1 MKKRYNGK
9 SKWIPLFLCVCLFI
23 SLIVPFIPGVLA
35 EEEETTQAVADR
47 EMVYPL
53 ACFTTQTSSQP
64 PLVQND
70 TGISPFFW
78 AVVSPSVSDPMEGYA
93 YRFPN
98 GDDYENFF
106 YCRGDWY
113 YLGSGTQQTFYGI
126 NIDPLG
132 TPAADSFTYNEA
144 IIIDPSKAIA
154 VEDLDTLAPKTVEI
168 TWENRVDDSLTIE
181 YAEKQTL
188 SAHPDGFLLPSY
200 QWQILL
206 NAEADIWVNI
216 ADKTEADCEV
226 SYALVKN
233 MLDASNSAYLR
244 CAVREGAET
253 VYSDPIAV
261 TVLPEPVFDDVVTE
275 TDEQAYQPQEPEE
288 EHFNVFSV
296 PEITERLRS
305 VIASGPMGVGPDAE
319 TPPVGAGAEGDYITI
334 TIKYLDV
341 VSLEGSVEKAHF
353 SPYTATILRGSEF
366 RQSVASPSFLGFAP
380 YRDSNNDGII
390 NTAVDEAAETIV
402 FDEDSVT
409 TDIEI
414 KVYYEPILVDY
425 AIRYYFQNVLD
436 DLYTEDASKYY
447 TTQAYT
453 GHIVTSEELASH
465 AGDTTGFTSLYHVP
479 EVVAADGSTEF
490 LCYYDRNYYLIQF
503 DLDGG
508 YGVDPVY
515 ARYESAFAISD
526 PVRPGY
532 VFDHWE
538 LIYIDENDN
547 GVWDTTEAKSGING
561 LVSTIPVH
569 NYYYRAVWGTVN
581 THYTTVYWIKHEQ
594 GNEITRT
601 YLTSITRDE
610 VESGSYVSGSDDLST
625 MLTCGFE
632 EEHTHGSGCYGNCP
646 YATHTHDSF
655 SCYQKSGY
663 GTPPLASSYTGN
675 VRTGYGYAPTNAV
688 NGTVYR
694 YRHYSATA
702 TYNYFYLNGTWYY
715 LGSGTDNE
723 YYGISVPITGTPG
736 RYSIYTGKVAE
747 ICDASNHTHTSACLT
762 CDKTEHTH
770 GYTCYLGTYHEYVH
784 PKDYYANPDANDS
797 YFTDKNVIVNGDGST
812 VVNVYYK
819 PKEYTLKFYYART
832 TGTGYDTDGDDVPD
846 AGFTKVEIIGGS
858 SFAFG
863 ANAPSGGSDDLTL
876 LDDEFSSTNWSG
888 VANAFTSPIGIVT
901 ELPTIKDKHKAK
913 YKHGVLKKSSNE
925 YYHYIQFTAEYGQDI
940 SELWPSSVFNSVTR
954 SSLTPNNN
962 GWTGDQAY
970 VSAWN
975 GEHHVW
981 YSQHCANGNQTIKGK
996 YEVLDSTI
1004 LFDLDQFADES
1015 TVSYLCF
1022 WENGSGN
1029 VDWNVPNLFIYN
1041 IWVPVLDGE
1050 VPSDVQNSLPDEE
1063 TSYGSLIIRKHG
1075 SVTYKRIDSY
1085 DTCDNSSKSDSTPYA
1100 DNQTQPALVGFS
1112 IAGRV
1117 GRELSSAEKTAKD
1130 PNGTYKEAY
1139 EMSYYYTRNSYD
1151 FTMMNLGDTVVD
1163 TTPVPYQTSLSSL
1176 SQLSVLGANYEPPY
1190 PSTLEAGA
1198 YTFDGWYTTAQG
1210 LEGTKVNLATYTM
1223 PVGGLVLY
1231 AKWVPVTHEV
1241 YMFNS
1246 YEDMVAYKANPST
1259 SAIELQHFTV
1269 SHGLTIASDEAH
1281 TLQDAVNAD
1290 EDMDFSGWF
1299 YQENG
1304 QKKAFAP
1311 LNMPITRDMY
1321 IFADWF
1327 SNNSQ
1332 PYRISYVLASD
1343 HNTKIAEDTTGF
1355 AYAGT
1360 TRTFSAKVGDPF
1372 NQLYPAYNN
1381 GNYFPLVSSHSIVVQ
1396 REAAEDRS
1404 NPKRNIYSFEYVQAE
1419 AIPYTIRYI
1428 NKESGAVMHEVEHA
1442 PVNTAVVTERFLA
1455 FPNMVPDAFYKR
1467 LVLEV
1472 KDDGTG
1478 NFVGTENNVI
1488 DFYYIPNDTSA
1499 YYAVHFMLEK
1509 LDATEEEKNLYDAKG
1524 GGGYEETGTHIE
1536 GVGQKG
1542 TDVSIIP
1549 QSIAGFVPIT
1559 DQAQVYD
1566 NDSYSRIADYEA
1578 GQFKLPVTANG
1589 SELYIFYRRET
1600 YSYHVRYLKYNTDP
1614 VVSLAATK
1622 DVTGV
1627 PYGSTI
1633 TETAPEIATYTCVS
1647 PSSQS
1652 ITIQE
1657 STGTD
1662 GHNTITFYYVP
1673 NEYVVEYVPVTSDGG
1688 MLSQTRE
1695 VVRADGTLLGATP
1708 TPNPNYRFDG
1718 WFKDSA
1724 CTVPVAAA
1732 DGTVVDNKLT
1742 PNLESLT
1749 PNRAD
1754 ELYANRFYAKF
1765 TKLAGALTIRRT
1777 GAAED
1782 QVFVYE
1788 LRSVENPAYVIYVTV
1803 TGNSSVTIH
1812 DLPLGDYTVTQQN
1825 GWSWRYTDASQPV
1838 AHNTDGTTVTFGQ
1851 SEQTNQWLNGNS
1863 TIVPNQRGS

>member
-1 MKKRYNGK
+1 MKKGNNGRK
-9 SKWIPLFLCVCLFI
+9 RWIPLLLCVCLFI
-23 SLIVPFIPGVLA
+23 SMVLPFIPGVLA
-35 EEEETTQAVADR
+35 EEEETTEPVAADER
-47 EMVYPL
+47 EMIYPL
-53 ACFTTQTSSQP
+53 ACYTTQSSSQP
-64 PLVQND
+64 PLAQED
-70 TGISPFFW
+70 TSISPYFW
-78 AVVSPSVSDPMEGYA
+78 SVVSPSVPEPMEGYA
-93 YRFPN
+93 YRFPTE
-98 GDDYENFF
+98 GGYENFF

-113 YLGSGTQQTFYGI
+113 YLGSGTEQSFYGI
-126 NIDPLG
+126 SIDPLG
-132 TPAADSFTYNEA
+132 EPEADSFSFNEA
-144 IIIDPSKAIA
+144 IIVDPSKAIA
-154 VEDLDTLAPKTVEI
+154 VEDLSDQTPKTVNI
-168 TWENRVDDSLTIE
+168 TWQNRVDDSISIETTERRTLT
-181 YAEKQTL
+181 ARA
-188 SAHPDGFLLPSY
+188 SGFSLPSY

-206 NAEADIWVNI
+206 DHEANLWVNI
-216 ADKTEADCEV
+216 ADKTEANCEI

-275 TDEQAYQPQEPEE
+275 TDEQAYQPQEQAYQPQEPEE

-319 TPPVGAGAEGDYITI
+319 TPPIGAGAEGDYVTI

-380 YRDSNNDGII
+380 YQDSDGNGEI

-409 TDIEI
+409 ADIEI

-581 THYTTVYWIKHEQ
+581 THYTTVYWIEHKDGSKE
-594 GNEITRT
+594 
-601 YLTSITRDE
+601 YLDYKTTTS
-610 VESGSYVSGSDDLST
+610 VLSGSKVSGTNDYASLST
-625 MLTCGFE
+625 CSLETCA
-632 EEHTHGSGCYGNCP
+632 YGECP
-646 YATHTHDSF
+646 YRDVEHNHTL
-655 SCYQKSGY
+655 SCYTTRNLSPI
-663 GTPPLASSYTGN
+663 TNISSYTGLAQILSQH
-675 VRTGYGYAPTNAV
+675 TPTEGY
-688 NGTVYR
+688 VYR
-694 YRHYSATA
+694 YGTRSWLQWTYQWTY
-702 TYNYFYLNGTWYY
+702 YNYFYTGGNWYDLGTSDKNGILT
-715 LGSGTDNE
+715 N
-723 YYGISVPITGTPG
+723 YGITVSTLSNPTTSGKSTANSASLLSTCPATHVHDSSCAGLKYYKFDRADTGVT
-736 RYSIYTGKVAE
+736 VM
-747 ICDASNHTHTSACLT
+747 
-762 CDKTEHTH
+762 
-770 GYTCYLGTYHEYVH
+770 
-784 PKDYYANPDANDS
+784 
-797 YFTDKNVIVNGDGST
+797 GDGST
-812 VVNVYYK
+812 IVNVYYK
-819 PKEYTLKFYYART
+819 PREYTLRFYYART
-832 TGTGYDTDGDDVPD
+832 TGTGTDADGD
-846 AGFTKVEIIGGS
+846 GFAEKFDTVEVIGGS
-858 SFAFG
+858 SFPYGHYTTAMDTSDDAALLEHCFSFSGG
-863 ANAPSGGSDDLTL
+863 ANVGPVKTLPKLNLTGQ
-876 LDDEFSSTNWSG
+876 SRNYT
-888 VANAFTSPIGIVT
+888 PGILTVNG
-901 ELPTIKDKHKAK
+901 KD
-913 YKHGVLKKSSNE
+913 YR
-925 YYHYIQFTAEYGQDI
+925 YIEFTAEYGQNI
-940 SELWPSSVFNSVTR
+940 YNLWPCSVFDSVKT
-954 SSLTPNNN
+954 SSEYTHNEDGIN
-962 GWTGDQAY
+962 WKGDTAY

-975 GEHHVW
+975 GEYRVDYTVEHRSDW
-981 YSQHCANGNQTIKGK
+981 GGNETIKGK
-996 YEVLDSTI
+996 IQVLDESL
-1004 LFDLDQFADES
+1004 LFHDSYTDEL
-1015 TVSYLCF
+1015 TVSFICF
-1022 WENGSGN
+1022 WCNGAN
-1029 VDWNVPNLFIYN
+1029 VQWSIPNLFVYH

-1050 VPSDVQNSLPDEE
+1050 LTLAQENGLNADEVSLVNGL
-1063 TSYGSLIIRKHG
+1063 TVRKHEG
-1075 SVTYKRIDSY
+1075 VVYKLRDYY
-1085 DTCDNSSKSDSTPYA
+1085 DTCDSTRHVDYG
-1100 DNQTQPALVGFS
+1100 DTEKWLNNQTQPPLEGFS
-1112 IAGRV
+1112 IPDSNNRDGTKYEDV
-1117 GRELSSAEKTAKD
+1117 PKD
-1130 PNGTYKEAY
+1130 VPDGYYEAADIDFF
-1139 EMSYYYTRNSYD
+1139 YTRNKYEL
-1151 FTMMNLGDTVVD
+1151 TMLNQDNTPAVSKTGGDKVLFETPLSTV
-1163 TTPVPYQTSLSSL
+1163 LAGASSL
-1176 SQLSVLGANYEPPY
+1176 SGANYQPPY

-1198 YTFDGWYTTAQG
+1198 YTFDGWYTSPLG
-1210 LEGTKVNLATYTM
+1210 IGERVNLATETM
-1223 PVGGLVLY
+1223 PASNLILY

-1404 NPKRNIYSFEYVQAE
+1404 NPKRNVYSFEYVQAE

-1509 LDATEEEKNLYDAKG
+1509 LDATEEEKNRYDAKG

-1536 GVGQKG
+1536 GVGRIG

-1600 YSYHVRYLKYNTDP
+1600 YSYHVRYLKYNADP

-1647 PSSQS
+1647 PSPQS

-1765 TKLAGALTIRRT
+1765 TKQAGNLTIVRT
-1777 GAAED
+1777 GVTEAN

-1788 LRSVENPAYVIYVTV
+1788 VRNADSSIVMTV
-1803 TGNSSVTIH
+1803 TITGSSNVTIH
-1812 DLPLGDYTVTQQN
+1812 DLPLGEYTVTQQN
-1825 GWSWRYTDASQPV
+1825 GWSWRYSDVSQTV
-1838 AHNTDGTTVTFGQ
+1838 THDGTTTVVFEGAA
-1851 SEQTNQWLNGNS
+1851 TNQWLNGNS
-1863 TIVPNQRGS
+1863 EVRKNIYEGGSEP

>member
-1 MKKRYNGK
+1 MKKGNNGRK
-9 SKWIPLFLCVCLFI
+9 RWIPLLLCVCLFI
-23 SLIVPFIPGVLA
+23 SMVLPFIPGVLA
-35 EEEETTQAVADR
+35 EEEETTEPVAAADER
-47 EMVYPL
+47 EMIYPL
-53 ACFTTQTSSQP
+53 ACYTTQSSSQP
-64 PLVQND
+64 PLAQED
-70 TGISPFFW
+70 TSISPYFW
-78 AVVSPSVSDPMEGYA
+78 SVVSPSVPEPMEGYA
-93 YRFPN
+93 YRFPTE
-98 GDDYENFF
+98 GGYENFF

-113 YLGSGTQQTFYGI
+113 YLGSGTEQSFYGI
-126 NIDPLG
+126 SIDPLG
-132 TPAADSFTYNEA
+132 EPEADSFSFNEA
-144 IIIDPSKAIA
+144 IIVDPSKAIA
-154 VEDLDTLAPKTVEI
+154 VEDLSDQTPKTVNI
-168 TWENRVDDSLTIE
+168 TWQNRVDDSITIE
-181 YAEKQTL
+181 TTERRTL
-188 SAHPDGFLLPSY
+188 TARASGFSLPSY
-200 QWQILL
+200 QWQIWLDPEL
-206 NAEADIWVNI
+206 NLWVNI
-216 ADKTEADCEV
+216 ADKTEANCEI

-275 TDEQAYQPQEPEE
+275 TDEQAYQPKEPEE

-319 TPPVGAGAEGDYITI
+319 TPPIGAGAEGDYVTI

-380 YRDSNNDGII
+380 YQDSDGNGEI
-390 NTAVDEAAETIV
+390 NTAIDRAAETIV
-402 FDEDSVT
+402 FDEDSVMS
-409 TDIEI
+409 DIEI

-425 AIRYYFQNVLD
+425 AIRYYFQNILD

-569 NYYYRAVWGTVN
+569 NYYYRAVWDTVN

-601 YLTSITRDE
+601 YLTSVTRDE

-646 YATHTHDSF
+646 YATHTHDSL

-663 GTPPLASSYTGN
+663 GTPPLASSC
-675 VRTGYGYAPTNAV
+675 TGYAKTGYWYAPTNAV

-694 YRHYSATA
+694 YRYNSTTA
-702 TYNYFYLNGTWYY
+702 MYYNYFYLNGTWYY

-736 RYSIYTGKVAE
+736 RNSIYTGKVAE
-747 ICDASNHTHTSACLT
+747 ICDASNHTHTSACLS

-846 AGFTKVEIIGGS
+846 AGFEKVEIIGGS

-876 LDDEFSSTNWSG
+876 LNDEFSSTNWSN
-888 VANAFTSPIGIVT
+888 VANGWTKPIGDVT
-901 ELPTIKDKHKAK
+901 ELPTIKDEHKAK
-913 YKHGVLKKSSNE
+913 YKHGVLQKSPNE

-940 SELWPSSVFNSVTR
+940 SELWPISVFNSVTR
-954 SSLTPNNN
+954 SSLSPQNN

-1041 IWVPVLDGE
+1041 IWVPVLSGE
-1050 VPSDVQNSLPDEE
+1050 STDSLTTKTFGEPSTL
-1063 TSYGSLIIRKHG
+1063 
-1075 SVTYKRIDSY
+1075 YKQIDSY
-1085 DTCDNSSKSDSTPYA
+1085 PTCDDNTTNYA
-1100 DNQTQPALVGFS
+1100 VQTQPSLVGFQQL
-1112 IAGRV
+1112 AYEGRV
-1117 GRELSSAEKTAKD
+1117 I
-1130 PNGTYKEAY
+1130 PNETKEEYGNYKEGY
-1139 EMSYYYTRNSYD
+1139 EVDFYYTRISYD

-1163 TTPVPYQTSLSSL
+1163 TTSVPYQTSLSSL

-1281 TLQDAVNAD
+1281 TLQGAVNAD

-1428 NKESGAVMHEVEHA
+1428 NKETGAVMDEVNHA
-1442 PVNTAVVTERFLA
+1442 PVNTAVVTERFRA
-1455 FPNMVPDAFYKR
+1455 YPDMVPDAFYKR

-1509 LDATEEEKNLYDAKG
+1509 PDATEEEKNRYDAKG

-1536 GVGQKG
+1536 GVGRIG
-1542 TDVSIIP
+1542 TDIPIIP

-1566 NDSYSRIADYEA
+1566 NDSFSGIADYGA

-1647 PSSQS
+1647 PSPQS

-1765 TKLAGALTIRRT
+1765 TKQAGNLTIVRT
-1777 GAAED
+1777 GVTEAN

-1788 LRSVENPAYVIYVTV
+1788 VRNADSSIVMTV
-1803 TGNSSVTIH
+1803 TITGSSNVTIH
-1812 DLPLGDYTVTQQN
+1812 DLPLGEYTVTQQN
-1825 GWSWRYTDASQPV
+1825 GWSWRYSDVSQTV
-1838 AHNTDGTTVTFGQ
+1838 THDGTTTVVFEGAA
-1851 SEQTNQWLNGNS
+1851 TNQWLNGNS
-1863 TIVPNQRGS
+1863 EVRKNIYEGGSEP